1 MPSSAQSGR
10 ISTSTSRVHSE
21 YSICTALSGCVAWAR
36 RRRARLAYAE
46 IAHLALAHEITHCP
60 DCVLDRHGRIDTMD
74 VIKVDDISFEPL
86 QTAFAARLD
95 VFRPSIR
102 GR

>member
-1 MPSSAQSGR
+1 MGPPD
-10 ISTSTSRVHSE
+10 
-21 YSICTALSGCVAWAR
+21 
-36 RRRARLAYAE
+36 RRRAGLAYAE

-60 DCVLDRHGRIDTMD
+60 DRVLDRHGRIDTMD
-74 VIKVDDISFEPL
+74 VIKVDDIGFEPL
-86 QTAFAARLD
+86 QTALAARLD